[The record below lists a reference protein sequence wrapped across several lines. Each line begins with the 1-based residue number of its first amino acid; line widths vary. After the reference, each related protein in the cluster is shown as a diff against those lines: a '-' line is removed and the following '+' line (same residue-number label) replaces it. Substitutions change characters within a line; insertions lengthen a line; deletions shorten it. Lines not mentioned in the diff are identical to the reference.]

1 MLLKCLSRY
10 LGYANLFQALSSR
23 GTSIIGIVKYF
34 SSVRG
39 RLDTDKQTADVELR
53 SNNNNNI
60 FAEQEG
66 SIVWATTVP
75 EAKLLVPSMQK
86 FLGAMHTSDLMI
98 AVLLEPVDAVV
109 REK

>member
-1 MLLKCLSRY
+1 MPISLKHFRRV
-10 LGYANLFQALSSR
+10 AQALFF
-23 GTSIIGIVKYF
+23 IVEYF

-39 RLDTDKQTADVELR
+39 RLNIDRQTADVELR

-66 SIVWATTVP
+66 SIIWATITTVP
-75 EAKLLVPSMQK
+75 EAKLLAPSMQK
-86 FLGAMHTSDLMI
+86 FLRAMHTSDLMI

>member
-10 LGYANLFQALSSR
+10 LGYANLSQALSSR

-39 RLDTDKQTADVELR
+39 RLNTDKQTADVELR
-53 SNNNNNI
+53 SNTT
-60 FAEQEG
+60 EQEG
-66 SIVWATTVP
+66 SIIWVTTVP

-86 FLGAMHTSDLMI
+86 FLRAMHTSNLMI

-109 REK
+109 QEK

>member
-1 MLLKCLSRY
+1 MPISLKHFRRV
-10 LGYANLFQALSSR
+10 AQALLF
-23 GTSIIGIVKYF
+23 IVEYF

-39 RLDTDKQTADVELR
+39 RLNTDKQTNKQTADVELR
-53 SNNNNNI
+53 SNKKQQQYQVTT
-60 FAEQEG
+60 EQEE
-66 SIVWATTVP
+66 SIIWATTVP

-86 FLGAMHTSDLMI
+86 FLIAMYTSGLMI